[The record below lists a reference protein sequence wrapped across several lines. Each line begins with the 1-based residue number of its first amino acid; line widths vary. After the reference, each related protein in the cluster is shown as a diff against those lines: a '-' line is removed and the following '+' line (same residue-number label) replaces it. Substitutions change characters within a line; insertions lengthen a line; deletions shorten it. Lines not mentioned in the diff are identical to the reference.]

1 MESTAPWLSL
11 ILEKKKIFFFWYFNA
26 CVKLTFSK
34 IKESRSHELLKELF
48 LFEENIFF

>member
-1 MESTAPWLSL
+1 MGSTASWRSL
-11 ILEKKKIFFFWYFNA
+11 ILEKHFFWYFKA

-34 IKESRSHELLKELF
+34 IKESRSHDLLKELF